1 MRNPFFHEWSHAAQ
15 PDGYPAKIVW
25 RLGPSARGAVNA
37 IERGEADYTLDPPP
51 ADRLHELR
59 TRFASQLKINPTD
72 ETIFMG
78 LNTRARPFT
87 DLRVRRRSVT
97 RLTALSWRDCWA
109 RTRTPSARCC
119 HLIYPDIGPTAP
131 TRSTPSDAGVWRG
144 PDLVKARAFIAA
156 SGTRGTPITIWNQPG
171 FFTDFTPSA
180 RYLASLL
187 DRLGFPT
194 RVKPFSVNDTTYL
207 PRLANS
213 RTSPQAYFFTW
224 SPNYPAASEFLGP
237 QFWSCHSFVPGS
249 TSNHNLSEFCDPQFD
264 ATVQSA
270 LADEAAK
277 SPTAAQL
284 WAKADRQFTDQAP
297 IVDLV
302 TPSQTD
308 LVSRRVGNYQFN
320 PQLGVLL
327 DQLWVH

>member
-1 MRNPFFHEWSHAAQ
+1 MSTAGGAA
-15 PDGYPAKIVW
+15 
-25 RLGPSARGAVNA
+25 
-37 IERGEADYTLDPPP
+37 
-51 ADRLHELR
+51 
-59 TRFASQLKINPTD
+59 
-72 ETIFMG
+72 G
-78 LNTRARPFT
+78 L
-87 DLRVRRRSVT
+87 VS
-97 RLTALSWRDCWA
+97 
-109 RTRTPSARCC
+109 
-119 HLIYPDIGPTAP
+119 
-131 TRSTPSDAGVWRG
+131 
-144 PDLVKARAFIAA
+144 
-156 SGTRGTPITIWNQPG
+156 
-171 FFTDFTPSA
+171 
-180 RYLASLL
+180 
-187 DRLGFPT
+187 PT
-194 RVKPFSVNDTTYL
+194 RVNPFSVNDTTYL

-224 SPNYPAASEFLGP
+224 SPNSPAASEFLGP

>member
-1 MRNPFFHEWSHAAQ
+1 
-15 PDGYPAKIVW
+15 
-25 RLGPSARGAVNA
+25 
-37 IERGEADYTLDPPP
+37 
-51 ADRLHELR
+51 
-59 TRFASQLKINPTD
+59 
-72 ETIFMG
+72 
-78 LNTRARPFT
+78 
-87 DLRVRRRSVT
+87 
-97 RLTALSWRDCWA
+97 
-109 RTRTPSARCC
+109 
-119 HLIYPDIGPTAP
+119 
-131 TRSTPSDAGVWRG
+131 
-144 PDLVKARAFIAA
+144 
-156 SGTRGTPITIWNQPG
+156 
-171 FFTDFTPSA
+171 
-180 RYLASLL
+180 
-187 DRLGFPT
+187 
-194 RVKPFSVNDTTYL
+194 L

-237 QFWSCHSFVPGS
+237 QFWSCHSFVPSS
-249 TSNHNLSEFCDPQFD
+249 TSNNNLSEFCDPQFD

-270 LADEAAK
+270 FADEAAK

-308 LVSRRVGNYQFN
+308 LVSRRVGNYQFS